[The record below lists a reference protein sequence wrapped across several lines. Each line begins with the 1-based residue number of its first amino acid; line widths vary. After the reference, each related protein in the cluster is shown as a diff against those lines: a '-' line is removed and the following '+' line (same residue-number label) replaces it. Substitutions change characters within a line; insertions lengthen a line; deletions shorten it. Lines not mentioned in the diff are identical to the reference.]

1 MMTPKEN
8 AVYEDEHTGNK
19 MVCVHSPKTAGVPT
33 HRAESKQ
40 IEFETVEDGE
50 WFSIPVDNFGRNYS
64 KVADSEA
71 ELAKQDEGVD
81 EDEIYERRRE
91 SWSRLASEFGITED
105 EVREIVVS
113 R

>member
-1 MMTPKEN
+1 MTPKEN

-33 HRAESKQ
+33 HRAENKQ

-50 WFSIPVDNFGRNYS
+50 WFSISVDNFGRNYR
-64 KVADSEA
+64 KVADSED
-71 ELAKQDEGVD
+71 ELAEQDEGVD